1 MSAYEVTSDK
11 SRFDIDAVDPEPAR
25 VRHQRLIG
33 ARAPIP

>member
-11 SRFDIDAVDPEPAR
+11 SRLDAEAIDPEPAT

-33 ARAPIP
+33 AGSPIP